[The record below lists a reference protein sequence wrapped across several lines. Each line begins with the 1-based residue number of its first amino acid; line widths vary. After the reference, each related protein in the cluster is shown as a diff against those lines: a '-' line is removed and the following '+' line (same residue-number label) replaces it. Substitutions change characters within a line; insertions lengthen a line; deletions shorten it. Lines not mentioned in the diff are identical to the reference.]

1 MKIKISYH
9 SLKSSKFSKNMP
21 AFRVQMAHSLFLQ
34 SSRVLPPPPPPPFAY
49 LMTHITCMGCY
60 VPSSMTSMKYVHWVL
75 YWHKKMKNAFIS
87 VYVLL
92 KCSVWTKSWATEQ
105 EQTKPSVGPGK
116 LNVPKGRN
124 LTKRKTPE
132 ADLEWIW
139 SSAFKNMY
147 LLLCVCG
154 WGCHG
159 GHGMNLPL
167 MCY

>member
-1 MKIKISYH
+1 
-9 SLKSSKFSKNMP
+9 
-21 AFRVQMAHSLFLQ
+21 
-34 SSRVLPPPPPPPFAY
+34 
-49 LMTHITCMGCY
+49 MGCY

-159 GHGMNLPL
+159 GKMEVRGQVHKCFSFHLNMASGIKPVARPAEPSCQHIHTSVCFLKSTPYYIHTHTHTHKFLHM
-167 MCY
+167 